1 MKTYRFFTAILMV
14 ALCFNFVSCGDDDD
28 NGGETGK
35 STKRLTKI
43 VTTSDNKEYATIQ
56 FTYSGDKVSSIK
68 IKADSDDELIVSEK
82 EITSTSTNSTYEL
95 GSNGY
100 IVDDG
105 SDEYTYYSEGYL
117 KSIGSDKFIYDAN
130 WNLITTDWAD
140 HISYTE
146 IPNKD
151 NLFLVLDDDP
161 IGNDR
166 YVILAQAG
174 FVGKASPFLPQT
186 VTWDGDNETYTF
198 KYEIDNDGHINK
210 VTVVYTYENGDTDS
224 WTQVYTYEE
233 VK

>member
-14 ALCFNFVSCGDDDD
+14 ALSFNLVSCGDDDD

-117 KSIGSDKFIYDAN
+117 KSEV
-130 WNLITTDWAD
+130 T
-140 HISYTE
+140 
-146 IPNKD
+146 
-151 NLFLVLDDDP
+151 NLFMM
-161 IGNDR
+161 
-166 YVILAQAG
+166 
-174 FVGKASPFLPQT
+174 QT
-186 VTWDGDNETYTF
+186 G
-198 KYEIDNDGHINK
+198 I
-210 VTVVYTYENGDTDS
+210 
-224 WTQVYTYEE
+224 
-233 VK
+233 